1 MTGSGGWSYFA
12 AVQYILG
19 IRPDFDKLVVDPCIP
34 AEWDGFDA
42 VRRFRGGEYRITVR
56 NPEHL
61 SKGVAEILINGEKRD
76 IIPVIENGQI
86 CQVEV
91 ILGSIK
97 PT

>member
-42 VRRFRGGEYRITVR
+42 VRCFRGGEYHIKVR
-56 NPEHL
+56 NPKHVC
-61 SKGVAEILINGEKRD
+61 KGVAELLVNSEKCD
-76 IIPVIENGQI
+76 VIPVIEQGQK
-86 CQVEV
+86 CEVEV
-91 ILGSIK
+91 ILG
-97 PT
+97 